1 MVLGRCLVRG
11 QDVAASLRKYERLR
25 RYRTHLELAQSV
37 AGFGSW
43 EFDPLHQEFL
53 ASDQAWRL
61 AGIAAPE
68 GTARVED
75 WLACVHEI
83 DRDRVSAQ
91 VMAAFD
97 RVEPFDVEFRVIW
110 PDGSVKWQE
119 ARAHLVGGD
128 GDEPP
133 RLIGVTI
140 DITDRKQVELHL
152 LFRNDFQRLISS
164 LSTEFIHVAPQHLDR
179 AFKTALERVGQTA
192 RIHDWLAIADLVA
205 LPSES
210 LYAKMDY
217 PLVLLEAMSLARPI
231 LVTTGTAAEELA
243 EPLRGEGAGPAVAVE
258 ASTEALVSAT
268 RALLDDDSARE
279 VLGERARR
287 AASARFG
294 LAVMADAYE
303 RLYDALLG

>member
-1 MVLGRCLVRG
+1 MACRPKTAR
-11 QDVAASLRKYERLR
+11 AAEVEGELRA
-25 RYRTHLELAQSV
+25 LAQRLGV
-37 AGFGSW
+37 A
-43 EFDPLHQEFL
+43 
-53 ASDQAWRL
+53 
-61 AGIAAPE
+61 
-68 GTARVED
+68 
-75 WLACVHEI
+75 
-83 DRDRVSAQ
+83 
-91 VMAAFD
+91 
-97 RVEPFDVEFRVIW
+97 
-110 PDGSVKWQE
+110 
-119 ARAHLVGGD
+119 
-128 GDEPP
+128 
-133 RLIGVTI
+133 
-140 DITDRKQVELHL
+140 
-152 LFRNDFQRLISS
+152 
-164 LSTEFIHVAPQHLDR
+164 
-179 AFKTALERVGQTA
+179 ERVRWLGQTA

>member
-1 MVLGRCLVRG
+1 MGGGVGEGARRCVEALAGLGRADAHLYMACRPKTAR
-11 QDVAASLRKYERLR
+11 AAEVEGELRA
-25 RYRTHLELAQSV
+25 LAQRLGV
-37 AGFGSW
+37 A
-43 EFDPLHQEFL
+43 
-53 ASDQAWRL
+53 
-61 AGIAAPE
+61 
-68 GTARVED
+68 
-75 WLACVHEI
+75 
-83 DRDRVSAQ
+83 
-91 VMAAFD
+91 
-97 RVEPFDVEFRVIW
+97 
-110 PDGSVKWQE
+110 
-119 ARAHLVGGD
+119 
-128 GDEPP
+128 
-133 RLIGVTI
+133 
-140 DITDRKQVELHL
+140 
-152 LFRNDFQRLISS
+152 
-164 LSTEFIHVAPQHLDR
+164 
-179 AFKTALERVGQTA
+179 ERVRWLGQTA
-192 RIHDWLAIADLVA
+192 RIHDWLAIAYLVA
-205 LPSES
+205 LLSES